1 MILGDKFVSDGS
13 FFLADLADFAVPLV
27 TEFFLLRHR
36 YKSKLFNQLKFT
48 TMDGSFVAIMF
59 FLTFFGSLF
68 GVLYFYFTTR
78 NRERLALIEKNADP
92 ALFKVEPSNVFKKFS
107 IKIGMLLMGGGFGV
121 LVGNILT
128 VSTRLEEPVA
138 YISMIFMFA
147 GAGLILSYF
156 FARKVD

>member
-1 MILGDKFVSDGS
+1 MDEGFVG
-13 FFLADLADFAVPLV
+13 
-27 TEFFLLRHR
+27 
-36 YKSKLFNQLKFT
+36 
-48 TMDGSFVAIMF
+48 IMF
-59 FLTFFGSLF
+59 FLTFFGTLF

-92 ALFKVEPSNVFKKFS
+92 ALFKTEPTNVFKKFS
-107 IKIGMLLMGGGFGV
+107 IKIGMLFIGGGFGV

-128 VSTRLEEPVA
+128 VSTRLEEEVA

-156 FARKVD
+156 VARKVD

>member
-1 MILGDKFVSDGS
+1 MHEGFVG
-13 FFLADLADFAVPLV
+13 
-27 TEFFLLRHR
+27 
-36 YKSKLFNQLKFT
+36 
-48 TMDGSFVAIMF
+48 IMF
-59 FLTFFGSLF
+59 FLTFFGTIF

-92 ALFKVEPSNVFKKFS
+92 ALFKTEPTNIFKKFS
-107 IKIGMLLMGGGFGV
+107 IKIGMLFIGGGLGV

-138 YISMIFMFA
+138 YLSMIFMFA

-156 FARKVD
+156 VARRVD

>member
-1 MILGDKFVSDGS
+1 MDEGFVG
-13 FFLADLADFAVPLV
+13 
-27 TEFFLLRHR
+27 
-36 YKSKLFNQLKFT
+36 
-48 TMDGSFVAIMF
+48 IMF
-59 FLTFFGSLF
+59 FLTFFGTLF

-92 ALFKVEPSNVFKKFS
+92 ALFRIEPTNVFKKFS
-107 IKIGMLLMGGGFGV
+107 IKIGMLFIGGGFGV

-156 FARKVD
+156 VARKVD

>member
-1 MILGDKFVSDGS
+1 MHEGFVG
-13 FFLADLADFAVPLV
+13 
-27 TEFFLLRHR
+27 
-36 YKSKLFNQLKFT
+36 
-48 TMDGSFVAIMF
+48 IMF
-59 FLTFFGSLF
+59 FLTFFGTIF

-92 ALFKVEPSNVFKKFS
+92 ALFKVEPTNVFKKFS
-107 IKIGMLLMGGGFGV
+107 IKIGMLFIGGGFGV

-156 FARKVD
+156 VARKID

>member
-1 MILGDKFVSDGS
+1 MHEGFVG
-13 FFLADLADFAVPLV
+13 
-27 TEFFLLRHR
+27 
-36 YKSKLFNQLKFT
+36 
-48 TMDGSFVAIMF
+48 IMF
-59 FLTFFGSLF
+59 FLTFFGTIF

-92 ALFKVEPSNVFKKFS
+92 ALFRVEPTNVFKKFS
-107 IKIGMLLMGGGFGV
+107 IKIGMLFIGGGFGV

-156 FARKVD
+156 VARKVD